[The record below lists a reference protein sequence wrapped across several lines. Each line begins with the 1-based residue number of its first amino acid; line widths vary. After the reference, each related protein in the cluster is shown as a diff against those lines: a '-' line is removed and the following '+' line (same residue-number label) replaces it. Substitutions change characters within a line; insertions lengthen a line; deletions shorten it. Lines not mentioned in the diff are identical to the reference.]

1 MKLANP
7 LPFGLLIALGL
18 GSAHA
23 AEDLPAPIRMV
34 ESKGARVIGQFD
46 APDGLKGYAAEY
58 EGQAMALYLTADG
71 KHVLSGRL
79 FDAQGN
85 DLSREPLERLV
96 FAPMAK
102 EMWAKMAN
110 STWIADGKADA
121 PRIVYVF
128 TDPNCPY
135 CTMFWQQARPWVE
148 SGKVQ
153 LRHVMVGI
161 IKPDSLA
168 KAATLLAD
176 ADPAKALHDHELA
189 GKSSPLKAT
198 SRIPEA
204 IQQKLD
210 ANMTLADQ
218 MGVNATPS
226 IFYLNDKGRME
237 QVQGAPRPEQLEQIL
252 GGS

>member
-1 MKLANP
+1 MNRRNSLT
-7 LPFGLLIALGL
+7 LGLLVTLAL
-18 GSAHA
+18 GSAQA
-23 AEDLPAPIRMV
+23 AEELPAPIRMV
-34 ESKGARVIGQFD
+34 ESKGARVVGQFD

-58 EGQAMALYLTADG
+58 QGQAMALYLTADG
-71 KHVLSGRL
+71 KHVVSGRL

-102 EMWAKMAN
+102 EMWAKMEKSA
-110 STWIADGKADA
+110 WIADGKDSA
-121 PRIVYVF
+121 PRTVYVF

-153 LRHVMVGI
+153 LRHVMVGMI
-161 IKPDSLA
+161 RADSMG

-176 ADPAKALHDHELA
+176 ADPARALHSHELA
-189 GKSSPLKAT
+189 GKSSPLKPAGKV
-198 SRIPEA
+198 PEA

-210 ANMTLADQ
+210 DNMALAEQ
-218 MGVNATPS
+218 MGVTATPS
-226 IFYLNDKGRME
+226 IFYLNEKGRME
-237 QVQGAPRPEQLEQIL
+237 QVQGAPRPEQLEQLL
-252 GGS
+252 GAK